1 MLSDNDNNDDND
13 GDDHY
18 VKMIIQG
25 DGGGPLVACAMD
37 GNCGTIPG
45 QNYDLIGIHIEIILI
60 SIVAILAI
68 IIITIT
74 IIMHAQKELYLSSHS
89 DQQNYVFK
97 AEIFR
102 SCIVGH
108 WMR

>member
-1 MLSDNDNNDDND
+1 MEHTDSVSDDNND
-13 GDDHY
+13 GFY

-25 DGGGPLVACAMD
+25 DGGGPLVACGMD

-45 QNYDLIGIHIEIILI
+45 QNYDLIGIHIILI
-60 SIVAILAI
+60 SIVA
-68 IIITIT
+68 ITIT
-74 IIMHAQKELYLSSHS
+74 IIMHAQKELYLSSNPDH
-89 DQQNYVFK
+89 QNYVFK

-108 WMR
+108 WMC